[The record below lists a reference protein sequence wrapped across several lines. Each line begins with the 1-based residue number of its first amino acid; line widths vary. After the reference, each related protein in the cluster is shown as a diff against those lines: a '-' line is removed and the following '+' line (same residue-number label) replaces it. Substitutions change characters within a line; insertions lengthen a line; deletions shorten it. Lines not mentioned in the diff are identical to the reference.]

1 MCCSD
6 RCRRPLAV
14 MAVAGLLLSGL
25 SAHALDA
32 GRYGTVYGIRE
43 PDLLEEIK
51 RTVQA
56 KVDSGEWARLQAD
69 ARKRAT
75 DQMTMPRPVDGVS
88 VTTARRSWLHD
99 PSIVLADDVRDNS
112 GRVVIAAGTRV
123 NPLELVALPQPLLF
137 FDGRDARQVSAAQ
150 SVIKK
155 QGGLV
160 TPILVAG
167 SWQRLGKAWQR
178 QVYFDQQG
186 RMVHQLGI
194 RAVPALVTQEAV
206 ALRVEE
212 FVP

>member
-1 MCCSD
+1 
-6 RCRRPLAV
+6 

-43 PDLLEEIK
+43 SDLLEEIK

>member
-1 MCCSD
+1 MCCFE
-6 RCRRPLAV
+6 RYRRSLAT
-14 MAVAGLLLSGL
+14 MAIGGLVLASGFVQ
-25 SAHALDA
+25 ALDA
-32 GRYGTVYGIRE
+32 GRYGTVYAIRE

-56 KVDSGEWARLQAD
+56 KVDSGDWARLQAD
-69 ARKRAT
+69 AQKRAT
-75 DQMTMPRPVDGVS
+75 DQLTTPRPVDGVS

-99 PSIVLADDVRDNS
+99 PSIVLADDVRDS
-112 GRVVIAAGTRV
+112 GGRVVIAAGTRV
-123 NPLELVALPQPLLF
+123 NPLEVVALPQPLLF

-150 SVIKK
+150 RVIKK

-167 SWQRLGKAWQR
+167 SWQHLGKAWQR

-194 RAVPALVTQEAV
+194 QAVPALVTQEAV

>member
-1 MCCSD
+1 MCCSE
-6 RCRRPLAV
+6 RHRRALIT
-14 MAVAGLLLSGL
+14 MAVGGLVLFNGD
-25 SAHALDA
+25 AHALDA
-32 GRYGTVYGIRE
+32 GRYGTVYAIRE
-43 PDLLEEIK
+43 PDWLEEIK

-56 KVDSGEWARLQAD
+56 KVDSGDWARRQAD
-69 ARKRAT
+69 VQKRAT
-75 DQMTMPRPVDGVS
+75 EQLTTPRPVAGIS
-88 VTTARRSWLHD
+88 VATARRSWLHD
-99 PSIVLADDVRDNS
+99 PSIVLSTDVRDHG

-123 NPLELVALPQPLLF
+123 NPLDVVALPQPLLF

-150 SVIKK
+150 GLIAKH
-155 QGGLV
+155 GGLV
-160 TPILVAG
+160 TPILIAG

-178 QVYFDQQG
+178 SVYFDQQG